1 MTVQGGC
8 TDGMTD
14 SEPPILGSIQTPF
27 LEPPVGA
34 GDSAFGL

>member
-34 GDSAFGL
+34 GDNAFGL